1 MDRKGS
7 VAGDIVKG
15 ALAGAAATWLMTQAT
30 TWMYEQE
37 SEDAKERENQARA
50 DRTAYEVAAEKAAGL
65 AGTQLSKEQLAQAGT
80 AIHWATG
87 IGAGIVYALLR
98 RRAPRAAA
106 GKGLAFGTG
115 FYLLVDELMN
125 PLLGLTPGPQAFPWQ
140 AHARGLGGHL
150 AFGATAEMVLEGLD
164 RVA

>member
-1 MDRKGS
+1 MDRNGR
-7 VAGDIVKG
+7 VVGDIVKG

-30 TWMYEQE
+30 TWMYEHE
-37 SEDAKERENQARA
+37 GDEAKQRENEARG
-50 DRTAYEVAAEKAAGL
+50 DRSAYEVAAEKAAGL
-65 AGTQLSKEQLAQAGT
+65 AGTELSKEQRAQAGL

-87 IGAGIVYALLR
+87 VGAGIVYALLR
-98 RRAPRAAA
+98 RRRPGAAA

-115 FYLLVDELMN
+115 FYLLLDELVN

-150 AFGATAEMVLEGLD
+150 AFGATTELVLEGLD

>member
-1 MDRKGS
+1 MERNRS
-7 VAGDIVKG
+7 VANAIVKG
-15 ALAGAAATWLMTQAT
+15 AVAGAAATWLMTQAT

-37 SEDAKERENQARA
+37 SDDAKERENKVRG
-50 DRTAYEVAAEKAAGL
+50 DRTAYEMAAEKAARF
-65 AGTQLSKEQLAQAGT
+65 AGTELSKEQRGQAGM

-98 RRAPRAAA
+98 RGAPRTAA
-106 GKGLAFGTG
+106 GKRLAFGTG

-125 PLLGLTPGPQAFPWQ
+125 PLLGLTPGPRAFPWQ

-150 AFGATAEMVLEGLD
+150 AFGATTELVLEGFD